1 MVAAGRALLQAA
13 RLRAMRLRPALA
25 LAAALWAAGA
35 LAAVAE
41 EGESGG
47 QRIYRWIDENGIAHY
62 TTDPARIPAP
72 LRERVGNPEAL
83 SQKPLE
89 ARAPDSWADLDVEVS
104 AADGEEDG
112 DGAEGGQEL
121 LSGGGT
127 ARRNATADD
136 GEAGAADDGS
146 AEDGRAE
153 AEARG
158 GARGESELG
167 SETRGNEE
175 REGET
180 RGSELNGG
188 AWRNGALQSGALQS
202 GRRGFQMRAAA
213 QKIRGS
219 AKIAPRFATAAFA
232 TGAAFAGATGVTRLA
247 GAGAESA
254 VRQKPKRLAELNARI
269 AELEAR
275 IAAEEDEIKNRIS
288 APDTAP
294 ATPGDG
300 SEDEALLARA
310 ARLPGWLAELRA
322 LREERAALSDG
333 G

>member
-1 MVAAGRALLQAA
+1 
-13 RLRAMRLRPALA
+13 MRLRPALA

-104 AADGEEDG
+104 AADGEEDE
-112 DGAEGGQEL
+112 DGAEGERDL
-121 LSGGGT
+121 LSGDGA
-127 ARRNATADD
+127 ARRNATADE

-146 AEDGRAE
+146 AEEDGRAE

-180 RGSELNGG
+180 RGSELRGSELNGG
-188 AWRNGALQSGALQS
+188 AWRNGALQS

-213 QKIRGS
+213 RQIRGS

>member
-104 AADGEEDG
+104 AADGEEGG
-112 DGAEGGQEL
+112 DGAEGERDL
-121 LSGGGT
+121 LSGDGA

-146 AEDGRAE
+146 ADEDGRAE

-175 REGET
+175 RESET

-188 AWRNGALQSGALQS
+188 AWRNGALQSG
-202 GRRGFQMRAAA
+202 RRGFQMRAAA
-213 QKIRGS
+213 RQIRGS
-219 AKIAPRFATAAFA
+219 AKIAPRFA

-254 VRQKPKRLAELNARI
+254 VRQKPKRLAELDARI

>member
-1 MVAAGRALLQAA
+1 
-13 RLRAMRLRPALA
+13 MRLRPALA

-72 LRERVGNPEAL
+72 LRDRIGNPEAL

-89 ARAPDSWADLDVEVS
+89 ARAPDSWADLD
-104 AADGEEDG
+104 AAARAEDAEAEG
-112 DGAEGGQEL
+112 GAEGGEMDL
-121 LSGGGT
+121 LSESGGAQADGDES
-127 ARRNATADD
+127 NAA
-136 GEAGAADDGS
+136 

-153 AEARG
+153 AEAPG
-158 GARGESELG
+158 GAREESELRSG
-167 SETRGNEE
+167 ETRGSEL
-175 REGET
+175 

-188 AWRNGALQSGALQS
+188 ALQS
-202 GRRGFQMRAAA
+202 GR
-213 QKIRGS
+213 GS
-219 AKIAPRFATAAFA
+219 ANIAPGFAA
-232 TGAAFAGATGVTRLA
+232 GAAFAAGATGGIRLA
-247 GAGAESA
+247 GAGTESA
-254 VRQKPKRLAELNARI
+254 VQKKRGRLAELDARI

-275 IAAEEDEIKNRIS
+275 IAAAEEEIKSRIS

-294 ATPGDG
+294 AAPGGDSG
-300 SEDEALLARA
+300 GEALLERA
-310 ARLPGWLAELRA
+310 ARLPVWLAELRA

>member
-112 DGAEGGQEL
+112 DGAEGERDL
-121 LSGGGT
+121 LSGGG
-127 ARRNATADD
+127 AERRNATADD

-167 SETRGNEE
+167 SETRG
-175 REGET
+175 
-180 RGSELNGG
+180 SELNGG
-188 AWRNGALQSGALQS
+188 AWRNGTLQS

-213 QKIRGS
+213 RQIRGS
-219 AKIAPRFATAAFA
+219 AKTPPRFATAAFA

-300 SEDEALLARA
+300 GEDEALLARA

>member
-1 MVAAGRALLQAA
+1 
-13 RLRAMRLRPALA
+13 MRLRPALA

-104 AADGEEDG
+104 AADGEEDE
-112 DGAEGGQEL
+112 DGAEGERDL
-121 LSGGGT
+121 LSGDGA
-127 ARRNATADD
+127 ARRNATADE
-136 GEAGAADDGS
+136 GEASAADDGG
-146 AEDGRAE
+146 AEEDGRAE

-180 RGSELNGG
+180 RGRELRGSEWNGGALRSG
-188 AWRNGALQSGALQS
+188 AWRNGARQS

-247 GAGAESA
+247 GAGADSA

>member
-1 MVAAGRALLQAA
+1 MLAAGRALSQAA
-13 RLRAMRLRPALA
+13 RLWAMRLRPALA

-112 DGAEGGQEL
+112 DGAEGGPDL
-121 LSGGGT
+121 LSEGGA
-127 ARRNATADD
+127 ARRNATADE
-136 GEAGAADDGS
+136 GEANAADDG
-146 AEDGRAE
+146 GAE
-153 AEARG
+153 AEERG
-158 GARGESELG
+158 GARGESELR

-175 REGET
+175 RESKTRGSEL

-188 AWRNGALQSGALQS
+188 AWRNGALQSG
-202 GRRGFQMRAAA
+202 RRGFQMRAAA
-213 QKIRGS
+213 RQIRGS

-254 VRQKPKRLAELNARI
+254 VRQKPKRLAELDARI

-294 ATPGDG
+294 ATPGG
-300 SEDEALLARA
+300 GGEDEALLARA